1 MGWGKGITSIFS
13 IWLSSFPGFPG
24 GSVGKEFPCNAG
36 DTGEVDSIPESGRSP
51 GGGHGNPLQYF
62 AWRIPWTE
70 EPGRLQSIGSQRV
83 RDDWRDWAHMCIQF
97 SKYHLFSFLIEWCWH
112 SSQKSVDN
120 TYMFISVLSILF
132 HWCVCLFL
140 CQYYTIFND
149 CSFMVSFEVE
159 KRESSDFLSSIVLM
173 VDLITEIDRFW
184 DVPDFSLR
192 DRNDSTNIVIRK
204 NKTIMFIPSKLT
216 PQ

>member
-1 MGWGKGITSIFS
+1 MGWGKWLTSIFC

-36 DTGEVDSIPESGRSP
+36 DTGEVDSIPESGRSS

-83 RDDWRDWAHMCIQF
+83 RDDWSDWANMGIQF

-140 CQYYTIFND
+140 CQYYTIL
-149 CSFMVSFEVE
+149 MTVALWWVL
-159 KRESSDFLSSIVLM
+159 KLRRESPLTFFSTL
-173 VDLITEIDRFW
+173 FW
-184 DVPDFSLR
+184 WW
-192 DRNDSTNIVIRK
+192 T
-204 NKTIMFIPSKLT
+204 
-216 PQ
+216 